1 MTRNEAREI
10 MMQILYEL
18 DASKTIEKDKTDNL
32 ADTRAKAAALASE
45 RLSGGHIKRGT
56 DLICSILDNLKDI
69 DSSINEFSAK
79 WKASRM
85 PKVDLAIMRLAIGEI
100 RFSEE
105 KELYTLTYQTVS
117 QAIKRSSLI
126 PEIEIA
132 ERLTTPG
139 MRIIFAPIP
148 GGFIRGASC
157 LTLSRYSPGVQPN
170 SRTNAL

>member
-79 WKASRM
+79 WKTSRM
-85 PKVDLAIMRLAIGEI
+85 PKVDLAIIRLAIGEI
-100 RFSEE
+100 RFSED
-105 KELYTLTYQTVS
+105 
-117 QAIKRSSLI
+117 I
-126 PEIEIA
+126 PEPVSVNEAINLA
-132 ERLTTPG
+132 KKFSTDNSAR
-139 MRIIFAPIP
+139 
-148 GGFIRGASC
+148 FIHGILGAV
-157 LTLSRYSPGVQPN
+157 TGK
-170 SRTNAL
+170 

>member
-32 ADTRAKAAALASE
+32 ADTRAKAAALVSE

-79 WKASRM
+79 WKTSRM

-100 RFSEE
+100 RFSED
-105 KELYTLTYQTVS
+105 
-117 QAIKRSSLI
+117 I
-126 PEIEIA
+126 PEPVSVNEAINLA
-132 ERLTTPG
+132 KKFSTDNSAR
-139 MRIIFAPIP
+139 
-148 GGFIRGASC
+148 FIHGILGAV
-157 LTLSRYSPGVQPN
+157 TGK
-170 SRTNAL
+170 

>member
-1 MTRNEAREI
+1 MTRNEARAI

-32 ADTRAKAAALASE
+32 ADARAKAAALASE

-79 WKASRM
+79 WKTSRM

-100 RFSEE
+100 RFSED
-105 KELYTLTYQTVS
+105 
-117 QAIKRSSLI
+117 I
-126 PEIEIA
+126 PEPVSVNEAINLA
-132 ERLTTPG
+132 KKFSTDNSAR
-139 MRIIFAPIP
+139 
-148 GGFIRGASC
+148 FIHGILGAV
-157 LTLSRYSPGVQPN
+157 TGK
-170 SRTNAL
+170 

>member
-18 DASKTIEKDKTDNL
+18 DASKTIEKDKT
-32 ADTRAKAAALASE
+32 DTRAKAAALASE

-79 WKASRM
+79 WKTSRM

-100 RFSEE
+100 RFSED
-105 KELYTLTYQTVS
+105 
-117 QAIKRSSLI
+117 I
-126 PEIEIA
+126 PEPVSVNEAINLA
-132 ERLTTPG
+132 KKFSTDNSAR
-139 MRIIFAPIP
+139 
-148 GGFIRGASC
+148 FIHGILGAV
-157 LTLSRYSPGVQPN
+157 TGK
-170 SRTNAL
+170 